1 MATLTITTTA
11 AQDARLVVAFGRKLN
26 LVNGSGAPR
35 NATAAEIKADI
46 ISYVRAVVNDQERLA
61 VVAANPSAAFDP
73 T

>member
-11 AQDARLVVAFGRKLN
+11 AQDARLVVAFGAHLG
-26 LVNGSGAPR
+26 LGR

-46 ISYVRAVVNDQERLA
+46 VQYLVRVVKANEEKA
-61 VVAANPSAAFDP
+61 AVAAAVAAISLPAPIDP

>member
-11 AQDARLVVAFGRKLN
+11 AQDARLVVAFGARLG
-26 LVNGSGAPR
+26 LGR

-46 ISYVRAVVNDQERLA
+46 INFVRAVVNDQERIA
-61 VVAANPSAAFDP
+61 VVEANPPAAFDP

>member
-11 AQDARLVVAFGRKLN
+11 PQDARLVVAFGAKLG
-26 LVNGSGAPR
+26 LGR

-46 ISYVRAVVNDQERLA
+46 IGYIRYVVSDQERLA
-61 VVAANPSAAFDP
+61 VIAANPPAVFDP